1 MDGSPPRVDW
11 ATTRSLIED
20 DLEIHEFW
28 FPGVPK
34 SRPLWWR
41 CALAIVRTEMF
52 GASFLFRL
60 QTFLYGVGWRR
71 SAIFLSR
78 LNRIF
83 FAVTIGRD
91 VRIGGGLYI
100 AHGHAVI
107 EGTSTIGRRVSIGP
121 FVTIGL
127 VGSAFDVRGARI
139 GDEVMV
145 GTGAKI
151 LGRVVIGDGARV
163 GAGAVVLDDIPAG
176 RSAVGV
182 PARVTGETSGT

>member
-11 ATTRSLIED
+11 ATTRRLIED

-34 SRPLWWR
+34 SRPFWWR
-41 CALAIVRTEMF
+41 CAMAFLRTEMF
-52 GASFLFRL
+52 GASLLFRL
-60 QTFLYGVGWRR
+60 QTFLYGVQWRR
-71 SAIFLSR
+71 SAILLSR
-78 LNRIF
+78 LNRVL

-91 VRIGGGLYI
+91 VRIGGGLYV

-107 EGTSTIGRRVSIGP
+107 EGTSTLGQRASIGP

-139 GDEVMV
+139 GDDVLI

-151 LGRVVIGDGARV
+151 LGPVVIGDGAQV
-163 GAGAVVLDDIPAG
+163 GAGAVVLDDIPPGA
-176 RSAVGV
+176 SAVGV
-182 PARVTGETSGT
+182 PARPIGEAAGS